1 MSVCAYHLCDEIADV
16 LLQACRVVVMLLPS
30 DQREWLQNLHDDLK
44 KMGRSNL
51 SVCSDHTY
59 ILNMYVKY
67 AKITTYMYV

>member
-1 MSVCAYHLCDEIADV
+1 MSVCPHHLCDEIADV

-51 SVCSDHTY
+51 
-59 ILNMYVKY
+59 
-67 AKITTYMYV
+67 